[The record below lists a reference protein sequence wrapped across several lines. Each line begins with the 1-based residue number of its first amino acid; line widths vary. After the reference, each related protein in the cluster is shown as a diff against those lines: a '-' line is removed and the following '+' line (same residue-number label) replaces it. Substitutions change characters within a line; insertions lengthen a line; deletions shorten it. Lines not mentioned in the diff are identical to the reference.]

1 MVEFNWTAYAA
12 ALAELVAT
20 ANLNSLANS
29 ALVPIAN
36 GIEINNGTNRDF
48 YIAVE
53 VYLASV
59 DLSGQTNPAVN
70 LYMFEALDGT
80 NYEDDWKNSQK
91 IADIVGVEPGSAAQ
105 VHRVVS
111 RPILIPGPGKYKI
124 LPENKTGVAF
134 AGSGNTLK
142 YRAYSEESN

>member
-1 MVEFNWTAYAA
+1 MVEFNWTAYDA

-20 ANLNSLANS
+20 ADLNTLAND
-29 ALVPIAN
+29 ALVAIAD
-36 GIEINNGTNRDF
+36 GIEINNSTKRDF

-59 DLSGQTNPAVN
+59 NLSGETNPAVN
-70 LYMFEALDGT
+70 LFMFEALNGT
-80 NYEDDWKNSQK
+80 DYEDDWVNISKLVDVVS
-91 IADIVGVEPGSAAQ
+91 VEPGSGAQ
-105 VHRVVS
+105 VHRAVS

-134 AGSGNTLK
+134 AASGNTLK
-142 YRAYSEESN
+142 FRAFSEESN